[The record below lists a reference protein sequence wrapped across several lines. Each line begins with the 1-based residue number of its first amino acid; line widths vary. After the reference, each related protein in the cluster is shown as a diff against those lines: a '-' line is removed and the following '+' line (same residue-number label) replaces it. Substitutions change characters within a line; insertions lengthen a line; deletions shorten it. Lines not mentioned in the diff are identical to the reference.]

1 MQYQMN
7 NAIVLDTNVLLSGL
21 KSNRGY
27 SYKLLEQ
34 LPSRRFDICVS
45 VPLILEYESVL
56 LNHRETIGMSKSD
69 IKSVLDYFCLVGRK
83 TNIYYLWR
91 PFLKD
96 PFDDHVLE
104 VAVNSKSR
112 YIVTHNKKDF
122 QNVEQFG
129 ISALTPKEFLEEEEI
144 V

>member
-1 MQYQMN
+1 MDK
-7 NAIVLDTNVLLSGL
+7 AIVLDTNVLLSGL

-45 VPLILEYESVL
+45 VLLILEYESVL
-56 LNHRETIGMSKSD
+56 LNHRETIGMSESD
-69 IKSVLDYFCLVGRK
+69 IKSVLDYLCLVGQM

-112 YIVTHNKKDF
+112 FIVTHNKKDF
-122 QNVEQFG
+122 RNVEQFG
-129 ISALTPKEFLEEEEI
+129 IGVLTPKEFLEEEEI

>member
-1 MQYQMN
+1 MSK
-7 NAIVLDTNVLLSGL
+7 AIVLDTNVLLSGL

-34 LPSRRFDICVS
+34 LPSKRFDICVS

-56 LNHRETIGMSKSD
+56 LKHRETIGMSESD
-69 IKSVLDYFCLVGRK
+69 IKSVLDYLCLVGQK

-91 PFLKD
+91 PFLRD

-104 VAVNSKSR
+104 VAVNAKSR

-129 ISALTPKEFLEEEEI
+129 ISALTPKEFLEEEKI

>member
-1 MQYQMN
+1 MSV
-7 NAIVLDTNVLLSGL
+7 AVVLDTNVLLSGL

-34 LPSRRFDICVS
+34 LPNRRFDVCIS

-56 LNHRETIGMSKSD
+56 INHREAIGMSESD
-69 IKSVLDYFCLVGRK
+69 IKSVLDYLCLVGRK
-83 TNIYYLWR
+83 THIYYLWR

-104 VAVNSKSR
+104 VAINSKSQ

-122 QNVEQFG
+122 QNVGQFG
-129 ISALTPKEFLEEEEI
+129 IRVLTPKEFLKEEEI

>member
-1 MQYQMN
+1 MIKT
-7 NAIVLDTNVLLSGL
+7 IVLDTNVLLSGL

-34 LPSRRFDICVS
+34 LPTRRFEVCIS
-45 VPLILEYESVL
+45 VPLIFEYESVL
-56 LNHRETIGMSKSD
+56 LNHRKTIGMTESD
-69 IKSVLDYFCLVGRK
+69 IKSVIDYLCLIGRK
-83 TNIYYLWR
+83 TSIYYLWR

-104 VAVNSKSR
+104 VAVNSKSQH
-112 YIVTHNKKDF
+112 IVTHNTKDF

-129 ISALTPKEFLEEEEI
+129 ISVLTPKEFLEKEKI
-144 V
+144 K

>member
-1 MQYQMN
+1 MN
-7 NAIVLDTNVLLSGL
+7 KAIVVDTNVLLSGL

-27 SYKLLEQ
+27 SYKLIEQ
-34 LPSRRFDICVS
+34 LPSRRFDVCVS

-56 LNHRETIGMSKSD
+56 LNHRETIGMSESD
-69 IKSVLDYFCLVGRK
+69 IKSVLDYLCLVGQK

-129 ISALTPKEFLEEEEI
+129 INALTPKEFLEEEKI

>member
-1 MQYQMN
+1 M
-7 NAIVLDTNVLLSGL
+7 AIVLDTNVLLSGL

-34 LPSRRFDICVS
+34 LPNKRFDVCVS

-56 LNHRETIGMSKSD
+56 LNHRETIGMSEND
-69 IKSVLDYFCLVGRK
+69 IKSVLDYLCLVGRK

-91 PFLKD
+91 PLLKD

-129 ISALTPKEFLEEEEI
+129 IRALSPKEFLEEEEI

>member
-1 MQYQMN
+1 M
-7 NAIVLDTNVLLSGL
+7 AIVLDTNVLLSGL

-56 LNHRETIGMSKSD
+56 LNHQETIGMSESD
-69 IKSVLDYFCLVGRK
+69 IKSVLDYLCLVGQK

-129 ISALTPKEFLEEEEI
+129 ISALTPKEFLVEEEI